1 MEAVRPEVM
10 DRERELGIM
19 RRVMKKW
26 WRVAGLE
33 GHPGLADTEEFSTV
47 HWTKVRFFS
56 LGLSERNQAD
66 R

>member
-1 MEAVRPEVM
+1 M
-10 DRERELGIM
+10 DQERELMIM

-47 HWTKVRFFS
+47 HWTRVCFVLLFFRCQE
-56 LGLSERNQAD
+56 G
-66 R
+66 